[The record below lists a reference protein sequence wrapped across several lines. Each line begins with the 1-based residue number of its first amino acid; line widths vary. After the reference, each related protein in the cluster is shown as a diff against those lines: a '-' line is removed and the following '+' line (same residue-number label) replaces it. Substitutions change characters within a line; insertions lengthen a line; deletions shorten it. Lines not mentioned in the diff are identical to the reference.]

1 MPAVISDSSPLIYLS
16 KLERFDLLRSLYG
29 SLVVP
34 KAVWDE
40 IVLGGTG
47 LPEAEN
53 LRRAKDQGWV
63 RIESA
68 GPIPAA
74 AATRLLTLDPG
85 EVEAICLALQLR
97 LILLIDEADGRAAAE
112 ALGVEVTG
120 TVGVLARAKRHGILP
135 TLRGELDRLRAET
148 SFRIS
153 WDLYRAAL
161 ESVGETAGDPGL
173 D

>member
-16 KLERFDLLRSLYG
+16 KLGRFDLLRSLYG
-29 SLVVP
+29 SLIVP

-47 LPEAEN
+47 LAEADN

-68 GPIPAA
+68 GAIPAA
-74 AATRLLTLDPG
+74 AALRLRALDPG
-85 EVEAICLALQLR
+85 EAEAICLALQLR
-97 LILLIDEADGRAAAE
+97 LILLIDEAAGRAVAQE
-112 ALGVEVTG
+112 LGVEVTG
-120 TVGVLARAKRHGILP
+120 TVGVLARATRNGLLP
-135 TLRGELDRLRAET
+135 TLRGELDRLKAET
-148 SFRIS
+148 TFRIS
-153 WDLYRAAL
+153 WDLYRAAV
-161 ESVGETAGDPGL
+161 ESVGETAGEPGL